1 LSRSFVSIVRRA
13 GRAWRTEVR
22 SRILGRSTIFVS
34 PATSRG
40 RSKASTSVR
49 FSVAASIGLACSAAL
64 CWAVVGLVGPAGA
77 GAHGNAHARVAVA
90 DGVPVREGQYRF
102 ATKLTMTNIPR
113 PDGTH
118 YDSACSA
125 ALIAPQWI
133 VTAGHCFH
141 DVNRNRV
148 SGPPLYQTTAT
159 IGAADLSDPW
169 ANVVDVMYAIQSPST
184 DVAIAR
190 LAHPIRIVRP
200 LRLSFTA
207 PTAGEVVRLTGW
219 GATSDVMPVPTTHLQ
234 TGLLKI
240 STVNAAT
247 VMVDGFL
254 PAADTS
260 ACLYDSGAP
269 YFTQERRHRYRL
281 VSVESSGPPC
291 PHTGDETTSRID
303 NIAAWIVGQ
312 VRCDLRGPCLAH
324 ERDEHA
330 NAARRYPTQQQH
342 Q

>member
-1 LSRSFVSIVRRA
+1 MSRSFVSIVRRA

-22 SRILGRSTIFVS
+22 SKILGRSTIFMS

-125 ALIAPQWI
+125 ALIVPQWI

-159 IGAADLSDPW
+159 ICAADLSDPW
-169 ANVVDVMYAIQSPST
+169 AHVVDVMYAIQSPST

-207 PTAGEVVRLTGW
+207 PTVGEVVRLTGW
-219 GATSDVMPVPTTHLQ
+219 GATSDVMPVPATHLQ
-234 TGLLKI
+234 TGAAEDQRGQRRHGYGRWVPASGGHERVPVRLGRPLLYPG
-240 STVNAAT
+240 TAPP
-247 VMVDGFL
+247 L
-254 PAADTS
+254 PAGVGRKLRA
-260 ACLYDSGAP
+260 ALPAY
-269 YFTQERRHRYRL
+269 RR
-281 VSVESSGPPC
+281 
-291 PHTGDETTSRID
+291 
-303 NIAAWIVGQ
+303 
-312 VRCDLRGPCLAH
+312 
-324 ERDEHA
+324 
-330 NAARRYPTQQQH
+330 
-342 Q
+342 